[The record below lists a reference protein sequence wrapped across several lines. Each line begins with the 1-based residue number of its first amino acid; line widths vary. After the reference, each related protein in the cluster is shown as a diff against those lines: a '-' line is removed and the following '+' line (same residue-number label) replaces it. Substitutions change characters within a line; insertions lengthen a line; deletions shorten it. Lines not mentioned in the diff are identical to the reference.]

1 MKQKKRIRDRIF
13 PEGGKIRSNLRT
25 LNRIVHSIFNIDF
38 WRDINKS
45 IKEKGKR
52 VTWIETKRYMIM
64 GTQAEP
70 EEFYQQWIE
79 SNEPNEEELNKQR
92 ETKFDIEPKISIII
106 PMYNTPK
113 KFFNELVDSL
123 IEQTYKNWELC
134 LADGSPKQN
143 EELKVIYEKD
153 DRIKYKYIGENK
165 GIAGN
170 TNEAL
175 KLVTGD
181 YVALLDHDDL
191 LPKFSLYEIVKCI
204 NENPD
209 VEFIYTD
216 EDKFEEIDGKRYD
229 PYFKSDFAP
238 DTLRA
243 NNFICHFSIF
253 KKELM
258 DSLGGFRSEYDGA
271 QDYDILLRMSEKA
284 KNIVHIPKI
293 LYHWRVHS
301 LSTAKSGGT
310 AKPYAYESGI
320 RAVQDHINRLGLKG
334 NVEHGKTLG
343 TYKVNY
349 EIEGEPKISIL
360 IPNKDYIST
369 LKVCLKSIKRL
380 TTYKNYEI
388 IIIENN
394 SEEEKTFDFYKQIDG
409 KDKIKVVYYP
419 EKEFNY
425 SKIINFGV
433 KNSTGE
439 YIIQLNNDTELLTP
453 DWLQEMLM
461 FAQREDVGAVG
472 VELFYPDKT
481 IQHAGIII
489 GIGGVAGHV
498 FKNIPKGM
506 HGYFSKDAMIQ
517 NLSAVT
523 AACIMTK
530 KSIYDEVGYMD
541 EKFKVAFNDVDFC
554 LKIREK
560 GKLIVYNPYVQFI
573 HYESKSRGFED
584 TPEKQARFKTE
595 VDRFYEKWQS
605 FLDEGDP
612 YYNINLRLDNDQCAI
627 RTDKVAGVQK
637 IDSEQGENK

>member
-1 MKQKKRIRDRIF
+1 MSQKKRIRDRLF
-13 PEGGKIRSNLRT
+13 PEGGKIRSYLRT
-25 LNRIVHSIFNIDF
+25 LNRFVKSIFSIKYLKEQK
-38 WRDINKS
+38 NK
-45 IKEKGKR
+45 IKEKGWR
-52 VTWIETKRYMIM
+52 VTWIEMKRYMIM
-64 GTQAEP
+64 GTAAEP
-70 EEFYQQWIE
+70 ENLYQIWIQN
-79 SNEPNEEELNKQR
+79 NEPTKEELEEQKN
-92 ETKFDIEPKISIII
+92 TKFEINPKISIII
-106 PMYNTPK
+106 PMYNTPIN
-113 KFFNELVDSL
+113 FFDELVDSL
-123 IEQTYKNWELC
+123 IGQTYSNWELC
-134 LADGSPKQN
+134 LADGSP
-143 EELKVIYEKD
+143 EENKELSKIYNKD
-153 DRIKYKYIGENK
+153 ERIKYKFIGENK

-175 KLVTGD
+175 SLVTGD
-181 YVALLDHDDL
+181 FIALLDHDDL
-191 LPKFSLYEIVKCI
+191 LPIFSLYEIVKCI

-216 EDKFEEIDGKRYD
+216 EDKFEKLGGKRYD

-258 DSLGGFRSEYDGA
+258 DKLGGFRSEYDGA
-271 QDYDILLRMSEKA
+271 QDYDILLRMSEETNK
-284 KNIVHIPKI
+284 IVHIPKI

-310 AKPYAYESGI
+310 AKPYAYESGVK
-320 RAVQDHINRLGLKG
+320 AVQSHIDRIGLKG
-334 NVEHGKTLG
+334 TVEHGNTLG

-349 EIEGEPKISIL
+349 EIKGNPKVSIL

-369 LKVCLKSIKRL
+369 LKVCLNSIKKL

-394 SEEEKTFDFYKQIDG
+394 SEEEETFNFYKKIDG
-409 KDKIKVVYYP
+409 KDNIKVIYFP

-433 KNSTGE
+433 RNSTGE
-439 YIIQLNNDTELLTP
+439 YIVQLNNDTELRTP
-453 DWLQEMLM
+453 NWLEEMLM
-461 FAQREDVGAVG
+461 YAQREDVGAVG
-472 VELFYPDKT
+472 VELFYPDNT

-498 FKNIPKGM
+498 FRNIPKGI

-523 AACIMTK
+523 AACIMTRRE
-530 KSIYDEVGYMD
+530 IYDEVDFMD

-554 LKIREK
+554 LKIRK
-560 GKLIVYNPYVQFI
+560 TGKLIVYNPYVQFT

-584 TPEKQARFKTE
+584 TPEKKKRFDGE
-595 VDRFYEKWQS
+595 VDRFHDKWQTV
-605 FLDEGDP
+605 LDKGDP

-627 RTDKVAGVQK
+627 KTEKVK
-637 IDSEQGENK
+637 Y